1 MKRILMFLL
10 MVAGI
15 ISCKEQKKAPA
26 HKLKK
31 VDQAFVDAVMKNSDT
46 TYSKPYKRPDFVT
59 AEYYISKK
67 DSTEAQI
74 MRDSAKQ
81 IRQVLVSKK
90 GVRNYYALYYP
101 NGQLQADL
109 KFDNYGQ
116 FDGPATYY
124 YESGAVKSTGNYKHG
139 LSTGEWK
146 EYDEN
151 GTESIIKYDA
161 NGARITGK

>member
-1 MKRILMFLL
+1 MKRILVFLL
-10 MVAGI
+10 ITAGI
-15 ISCKEQKKAPA
+15 FSCKEQKKVPA
-26 HKLKK
+26 YKLKK
-31 VDQAFVDAVMKNSDT
+31 VDQAFVDSIIKNSDT

-67 DSTEAQI
+67 DSADAQI

-90 GVRNYYALYYP
+90 GVRTYYALYYS

-124 YESGAVKSTGNYKHG
+124 YESGAIKSTGNYKHG

-146 EYDEN
+146 EYDES
-151 GTESIIKYDA
+151 GTVSIIKYDT

>member
-1 MKRILMFLL
+1 MKRIWVLL
-10 MVAGI
+10 LIAINVA
-15 ISCKEQKKAPA
+15 SCKEQKKAVVYNQ
-26 HKLKK
+26 KK
-31 VDQAFVDAVMKNSDT
+31 IDQAFVDSIIKNSDT

-116 FDGPATYY
+116 FDGPAAYY
-124 YESGAVKSTGNYKHG
+124 YESGAVKSAGNYKHG

-146 EYDEN
+146 EYDE
-151 GTESIIKYDA
+151 GGAVSIVKYDA
-161 NGARITGK
+161 NGVRITGK